1 MKIRK
6 SQSPVLSYPPEAIL
20 ELKHVADWLRVGE
33 RTAEKLDI
41 PCVFL
46 GTRTKRYLGKDVLAY
61 LDKRK
66 SA

>member
-1 MKIRK
+1 MKHRVD
-6 SQSPVLSYPPEAIL
+6 SPVIAYPPEAIL
-20 ELKHVADWLRVGE
+20 EIRHVAAWLRVGE

-41 PCVFL
+41 PPIFL